1 MNSALYLSHQ
11 WKQVPDRIRKFIL
24 RGLFLLILWK
34 LAYIFY
40 LGPSAILDR
49 PLTFRVGEQTTALLN
64 LLTGSS
70 SFTSHYQVAGTIA
83 AHNQLGP
90 PANAVVDFNGRKVI
104 TIANACNGLELF
116 ILYAGF
122 LLCFPAT
129 FSRKLAYLAI
139 GLPAIHVANI
149 LRCAA
154 LGYIGIW
161 RPHLIEIAHHYVF
174 KIVVYGL
181 ILFLWW
187 HFTSRIKLSHAPAAA

>member
-1 MNSALYLSHQ
+1 MLFRSPSAL
-11 WKQVPDRIRKFIL
+11 
-24 RGLFLLILWK
+24 
-34 LAYIFY
+34 
-40 LGPSAILDR
+40 LDR
-49 PLTFRVGEQTTALLN
+49 PLTIRVGQQTTALLN

-70 SFTSHYQVAGTIA
+70 SFTSHYQSAGSIA

-90 PANAVVDFNGRKVI
+90 SANAVVDYQGRKVI

-129 FSRKLAYLAI
+129 LSRKLAYLII

-154 LGYIGIW
+154 LCYIGIW
-161 RPHLIEIAHHYVF
+161 RPHLIDIAHHYVF

-181 ILFLWW
+181 ILLLW
-187 HFTSRIKLSHAPAAA
+187 